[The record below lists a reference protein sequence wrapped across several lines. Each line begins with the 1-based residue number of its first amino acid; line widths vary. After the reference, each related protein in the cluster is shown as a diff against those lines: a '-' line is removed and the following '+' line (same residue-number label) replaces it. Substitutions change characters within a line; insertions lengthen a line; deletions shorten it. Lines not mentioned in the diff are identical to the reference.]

1 MTWICLISSY
11 IKNIIKRCKVL
22 IMVFVHSK
30 TIINKLDEAHGLII
44 TYPEFKVT
52 NCEDFKT
59 DDKIGIC
66 YKIEA
71 DAYIDYIIGICDV
84 LDMKY
89 DFECEDGEL
98 YDIRIYLTK

>member
-1 MTWICLISSY
+1 
-11 IKNIIKRCKVL
+11 
-22 IMVFVHSK
+22 MVFVHSK

-44 TYPEFKVT
+44 TYPEFKVID
-52 NCEDFKT
+52 CGDFKT

-98 YDIRIYLTK
+98 YDIKIYLTKWSDKNDNIRRVIKEKPSWYSRI

>member
-1 MTWICLISSY
+1 
-11 IKNIIKRCKVL
+11 
-22 IMVFVHSK
+22 MVFVYSK
-30 TIINKLDEAHGLII
+30 TIWNKIGEAHELII
-44 TYPEFKVT
+44 AYPEFKVI
-52 NCEDFKT
+52 NYEDFKT
-59 DDKIGIC
+59 DDKIGIY

-98 YDIRIYLTK
+98 YDIKIYLTK

>member
-1 MTWICLISSY
+1 
-11 IKNIIKRCKVL
+11 
-22 IMVFVHSK
+22 MVFVHSK

-44 TYPEFKVT
+44 TYPEFKVID
-52 NCEDFKT
+52 CGDFKT

-98 YDIRIYLTK
+98 YDIKIYLTKWSDENDNIRGIIKRKPSWYSRV

>member
-1 MTWICLISSY
+1 
-11 IKNIIKRCKVL
+11 
-22 IMVFVHSK
+22 MVFVHSK

-44 TYPEFKVT
+44 TYPEFKVI
-52 NCEDFKT
+52 NCGDFKT
-59 DDKIGIC
+59 DDKIGIY

>member
-1 MTWICLISSY
+1 MAFT
-11 IKNIIKRCKVL
+11 
-22 IMVFVHSK
+22 HSK

-44 TYPEFKVT
+44 TYPEFKII
-52 NCEDFKT
+52 NCRDFKT
-59 DDKIGIC
+59 DSKIGIH

-84 LDMKY
+84 LDIKY

-98 YDIRIYLTK
+98 YDIKIYLTK

>member
-1 MTWICLISSY
+1 
-11 IKNIIKRCKVL
+11 
-22 IMVFVHSK
+22 MVFVYSK
-30 TIINKLDEAHGLII
+30 TIMNKLDEAHGLII
-44 TYPEFKVT
+44 TYPEFKVID
-52 NCEDFKT
+52 CGDFKT
-59 DDKIGIC
+59 DDKIGIW

-98 YDIRIYLTK
+98 FDIKIYLTKWSDENDNIWRIIKRKHSWYSRI